1 MSKPESYQ
9 YDSYFCVR
17 SSSWGWATW
26 KDRWDMIDWEL
37 MDWNSVE
44 RNKSMF
50 NKWGGSDCFGML
62 DDWKKGKNK
71 SWAIRFCYAQFINN
85 KVSLFPLVSKV
96 SNNGFNGDGTNC
108 KKYNRF
114 VHDFDNGVEK
124 DFKFPAEI
132 SVNKSIR
139 KDALSYH
146 SIPIRIWSRLMYML
160 YR

>member
-1 MSKPESYQ
+1 
-9 YDSYFCVR
+9 
-17 SSSWGWATW
+17 
-26 KDRWDMIDWEL
+26 
-37 MDWNSVE
+37 
-44 RNKSMF
+44 MF